1 MHTGMATEPV
11 LYLGIDGGGSKCRAR
26 VTGAGREGVG
36 VAGPAN
42 PFQNLTQSCESI
54 QQAAELALADAGLPA
69 DALGKLVAGAGLAGV
84 NIPSVRE
91 QLLAWRHPFSALY
104 LTDDIQIAF
113 LGAHGGEEGAVIV
126 AGTGSVGYSSLN
138 GGLSI
143 GAHGFPFADKGS
155 GAWLGLKALE
165 AALLAL
171 DDLGPATALL
181 PALEEELQ
189 ARGLDLVGAMAGA
202 GQQDYGR
209 LAPRVLAVAEAGDA
223 VAVAI
228 VREGVDYL
236 EQVAKRFLARGHSHF
251 CLLGGLAAR
260 LLPWLEEKTLQCLQP
275 PRGQA
280 DEGALLYARQCHGGV
295 ITRESGRGC

>member
-1 MHTGMATEPV
+1 MYTGMETESV

-26 VTGAGREGVG
+26 IAGAGREGVG

-42 PFQNLTQSCESI
+42 PFQNLARACESI

-69 DALGKLVAGAGLAGV
+69 NTLGRLVAGAGLAGV
-84 NIPSVRE
+84 NIPHVRE

-113 LGAHGGEEGAVIV
+113 LGAHAGAEGAVIV

-171 DDLGPATALL
+171 DALGPDTALL

-189 ARGLDLVGAMAGA
+189 ARGLGLVGAMAGA
-202 GQQDYGR
+202 GQREYGR

-228 VREGVDYL
+228 VREGVGYL
-236 EQVAKRFLARGHSHF
+236 EQIAERFLARGHSHL
-251 CLLGGLAAR
+251 CLLGGLADH
-260 LLPWLEEKTLQCLQP
+260 LLPWLGEKTLQCLQP
-275 PRGQA
+275 PRGQP
-280 DEGALLYARQCHGGV
+280 DEGALLYARQCHGATFTGQA
-295 ITRESGRGC
+295 IRGG